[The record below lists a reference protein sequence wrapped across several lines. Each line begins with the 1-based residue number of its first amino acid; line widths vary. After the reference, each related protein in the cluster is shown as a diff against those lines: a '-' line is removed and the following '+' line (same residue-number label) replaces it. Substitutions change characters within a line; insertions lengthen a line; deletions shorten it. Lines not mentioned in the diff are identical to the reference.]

1 MLQARSVCRMCRI
14 LRGVLP
20 GVRDLC
26 VGIFCDWRS
35 GGGGGGLSVQINGNG
50 AVLDS
55 SLSLMSVT
63 ATNNIAG
70 KIWVDTIMV
79 LRECSYHRDSVS
91 GHPARQVMQR
101 GVFSVISHTGAPQVH
116 THRH

>member
-1 MLQARSVCRMCRI
+1 MECCKRVLCAACFRI

-26 VGIFCDWRS
+26 VGIFFCDWRS

-55 SLSLMSVT
+55 SVSLMSVT

-70 KIWVDTIMV
+70 KIWVDTI
-79 LRECSYHRDSVS
+79 C
-91 GHPARQVMQR
+91 
-101 GVFSVISHTGAPQVH
+101 GAA
-116 THRH
+116 